1 MKNKNQKEQEIK
13 DQTCDCKH
21 DENCACGDD
30 CDCELQPIFDT
41 ENDLN
46 VAVIRDNKELLVN
59 QDCCTCINI
68 MLLNDGRIHTS
79 FLGSH
84 NPYILQQLEKAQKLY
99 FKGLK
104 KALKQSY
111 VMHDDGCEC
120 GCGCVDECHCDDDCD
135 CGCNDGKECTCDD
148 NCGCDNQGK
157 KKKKTK
163 KAKCNCSPD
172 CTCGCQEGKDC
183 TYDGECSC
191 GDDCNCEKGTDHDCG
206 CGGKGKKNNKDKR
219 KNNN

>member
-13 DQTCDCKH
+13 DQTCDYKH
-21 DENCACGDD
+21 DENCTCGDD

-120 GCGCVDECHCDDDCD
+120 GCGCGDECH

-183 TYDGECSC
+183 TCDGECSC

-206 CGGKGKKNNKDKR
+206 CGGKGKKNNKDK